1 MRRAILSNVVC
12 RFAPN
17 FFKLSHK
24 WHDFRDRLLAAR
36 QTPNLEDLWLEPSN
50 SRHKVPSVWND
61 TSEPQQRKVEI
72 SDNFAESGDFHVTFW
87 FLLHAVNLRHWTDG
101 FTSPPKEGAL
111 RVFSPE
117 ISDGFGRVWACE
129 LGYQR
134 PARSSLDHRSRLQ
147 LRSKKFIILR
157 RTQPDIMVNVKY
169 LLFLSD
175 FNENFSWHIF
185 HKVLKYQI

>member
-111 RVFSPE
+111 RVFFAWN
-117 ISDGFGRVWACE
+117 IRR
-129 LGYQR
+129 LR
-134 PARSSLDHRSRLQ
+134 PGLSLRTWVPKASRLISRPTKP
-147 LRSKKFIILR
+147 L
-157 RTQPDIMVNVKY
+157 TTYV
-169 LLFLSD
+169 
-175 FNENFSWHIF
+175 
-185 HKVLKYQI
+185 